1 MNVRIVPAIC
11 ILGLGVAASVWVAV
25 FGSQEFDWVL
35 HLVLSFLAAGVLTAV
50 ALVQKWTHFAWLP
63 LAAYA
68 VACIGIIAEQGAL
81 TTTGYFIFAVLTVWH
96 GHQKEKMG
104 NSGAIK
110 SRSP

>member
-25 FGSQEFDWVL
+25 FGSQGFDWVL
-35 HLVLSFLAAGVLTAV
+35 HLGLSFLAAGILVAV
-50 ALVQKWTHFAWLP
+50 AVIQKWTHFAWLP

-68 VACIGIIAEQGAL
+68 VACIGIIAEQEAF

-96 GHQKEKMG
+96 GHQKEKIG
-104 NSGAIK
+104 NRSTIK
-110 SRSP
+110 SHSP